1 MNGQNIIVTN
11 LLQTTIVNSREMSA
25 SFQPLI

>member
-11 LLQTTIVNSREMSA
+11 LLQTTIVSSREMSA
-25 SFQPLI
+25 SFQPFI